1 MADRRKPVSGF
12 RKVWRMTSDAPLGQ
26 IVDIDPT
33 EPEPPRKLPEP
44 PAVVIE
50 PAPVANWRASSWD
63 LMTGLDVIDHSDSIP
78 GELFDKL
85 FKR

>member
-1 MADRRKPVSGF
+1 MANRRKPVMGI
-12 RKVWRMTSDAPLGQ
+12 RKVWRMSSDAPLGQ

-33 EPEPPRKLPEP
+33 EPEPAKKP
-44 PAVVIE
+44 PDPAPVVIE
-50 PAPVANWRASSWD
+50 PAPAANWRASSWD
-63 LMTGLDVIDHSDSIP
+63 LLTGLDVIDHSESIP